1 MSEIGAVMLHVMM
14 QGAEHAEADAFW
26 CFNALMAEVK
36 IRFLLDP
43 GRRTAD
49 LQALLG
55 TKCPSLLSKYD
66 PELAKHFEE
75 CDLEPGVVALRWYM
89 LLLAG
94 AAAVPD
100 VLQLFKTQLVNN
112 RLVLRSGLVIR
123 WWDAFFADARRF
135 ELCDYACVA
144 LVMEHRE
151 ELLRTRNVVT
161 LAEILQF
168 VPLEKG
174 NFEPMVRKAWAICA
188 LQWRVQSPPYP
199 PLSTAVA
206 VQEMAG
212 AFFTGLFKN
221 F

>member
-100 VLQLFKTQLVNN
+100 
-112 RLVLRSGLVIR
+112 VIR